1 MIYMENLYA
10 GRLIRTY
17 KGHYFDVFN
26 PNPDQIDIE
35 DIAHSLSLLCRFAG
49 HIQSFYSVAE
59 HSIWVSRNTSQ
70 ESRLSA
76 LLHDASEAYLID
88 LPSPIKKEI
97 SQYLEIEDNLMKVI
111 AQKLGFNYPFSEE
124 VKKADKMALE
134 YEWNNKVLVDKVV
147 SLTSEEAKKSFLQEY
162 YKIKNI

>member
-1 MIYMENLYA
+1 MENLYS

-49 HIQSFYSVAE
+49 HIRSFHSVGE
-59 HSIWVSRNTSQ
+59 HSIWVSSKVSLK
-70 ESRLSA
+70 SRLSA

-88 LPSPIKKEI
+88 LPGPIKNEL
-97 SQYLEIEDNLMKVI
+97 SQYIEIEDNLMRAI
-111 AQKLGFNYPFSEE
+111 AKKLEFEYPFTEE
-124 VKKADKMALE
+124 VKIADKLALE
-134 YEWNNKVLVDKVV
+134 FEWENKVLKDNIV
-147 SLTSEEAKKSFLQEY
+147 SMSPEEAKKSFLQEY
-162 YKIKNI
+162 YKIKKN